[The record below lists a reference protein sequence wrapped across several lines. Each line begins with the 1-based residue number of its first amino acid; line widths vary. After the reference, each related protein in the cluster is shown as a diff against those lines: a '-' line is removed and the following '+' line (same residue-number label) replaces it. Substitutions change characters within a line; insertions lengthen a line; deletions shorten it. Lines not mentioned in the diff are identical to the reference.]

1 MVNFQSSQCM
11 FLRFSVPLGLHS
23 WKVSRDH
30 AHYEPWLV
38 AWSWFADIW
47 DWSPWLNG
55 EWTLLL
61 HGRGLNSELLQTSH
75 LPPWSLGDPS
85 ESLRFSNSRGQSLC
99 SWGVESTQRAG
110 STVLVPSRH
119 WVGSLFSL
127 VILFSLSSSV
137 FLCLSFSSRFLFF
150 FIPRPLPPPLPAIP
164 SLSKLF
170 SSSGY
175 WPPQGRYLSPDISPR
190 AAWPVWVA
198 LDLIGKWILSPVWSV
213 LVNLHHFVT
222 LTFGQTVAPEIV

>member
-1 MVNFQSSQCM
+1 MFRKSARLTFTWAWEGASNPASHAFMFCYSTLSRKVWIKIIEFSENSMVNFQSSQCM

-150 FIPRPLPPPLPAIP
+150 FIPRPLPPP
-164 SLSKLF
+164 
-170 SSSGY
+170 
-175 WPPQGRYLSPDISPR
+175 PR
-190 AAWPVWVA
+190 HSFP
-198 LDLIGKWILSPVWSV
+198 L
-213 LVNLHHFVT
+213 
-222 LTFGQTVAPEIV
+222 